1 MKDKIKKNI
10 LLVNNGFYFLFCS
23 FLFFLILIVFFLAWP
38 IVITDTDLWYHLSG
52 GRYFWQNWEIA
63 SNAFF
68 SYVDPPKFWYNYY
81 WLFQVI
87 IFKIFELTDYYGLI
101 ALRCLLYFLAALF
114 IYFSFVRQ
122 SDNQTEKFLGLFFF
136 ISCSI
141 LILQRELI
149 IRPHL
154 FSYLFIV
161 VFLYI
166 LEFKRDKIWALPLLG
181 IAWSNIHGIEFP
193 VMYLIILAY
202 LAEIYWDKYKNRTE
216 RGVFSSKE
224 KWLLISVLYSIFATP
239 GIIKLVQI
247 PFSISFQ
254 NAAYQHLYVAELLS
268 TSFRDFFIFAPV
280 SIPGIVS
287 LLQNMIVLMV
297 VVFLIM
303 SIWKKKLR
311 VSHAILFLGAI
322 VLLSK
327 HKRFTYEFTLLSIP
341 LMRCGVQMI
350 AEKIELPRRFINVAL
365 PVVVV
370 MLPLLIF
377 NGILGNRPKYP
388 FSSTN
393 LPAGNVRF
401 LNQHFPN
408 GGRILNNPNTGG
420 FLPWALRSNFKIYMD
435 MQMSLFSD
443 LDFATVQN
451 AFYNEQV
458 FKSFIGQYNPSFISA
473 SLNRP
478 ELKKIVMTDERFV
491 PVFFD
496 HAEVL
501 YVNKA
506 HYAELVGKYAL
517 KTIDPFHYQQ
527 IKYAEIGADMR
538 LAIFTEASRI
548 QKEDSANFGANYIM
562 ASIYIVKEKFDLAL
576 FHAETLISYYPELS
590 YGYALKGDAFF
601 GMKRYDEAASLYEKA
616 LDMGQT
622 SKNENVYWNLHAS
635 YAKLK
640 EYKKA
645 YKVLSKYVN
654 PFNPYADY
662 KEIYQLGVSAASVGK
677 SREAVTFLKIAK
689 MKAPPADAEYV
700 KKIERNLAIQSGDS
714 KE

>member
-1 MKDKIKKNI
+1 MRSSNCLNFFKYYPICLI
-10 LLVNNGFYFLFCS
+10 L
-23 FLFFLILIVFFLAWP
+23 LFFLLLFGYFIAWP
-38 IVITDTDLWYHLSG
+38 IIITDTDLWYHLSG

-114 IYFSFVRQ
+114 IYLSFVRQ

-154 FSYLFIV
+154 FSYIFIV
-161 VFLYI
+161 VFLYV
-166 LEFKRDKIWALPLLG
+166 LEFKRDKIWVLPLLG
-181 IAWSNIHGIEFP
+181 IVWSNLHGIEFP
-193 VMYLIILAY
+193 VMYLIVFAY
-202 LAEIYWDKYKNRTE
+202 LAEIYWNKYKNGTD

-224 KWLLISVLYSIFATP
+224 KWLLISVLYTIFATP
-239 GIIKLVQI
+239 GITKLVQI
-247 PFSISFQ
+247 PFSVSFQ

-268 TSFRDFFIFAPV
+268 TSFRDFLMFSPV
-280 SIPGIVS
+280 SIQGIVL

-297 VVFLIM
+297 LVFLII
-303 SIWKKKLR
+303 SVWKKKLR
-311 VSHAILFLGAI
+311 ISHAILFLGAI

-370 MLPLLIF
+370 VLPLLIF

-408 GGRILNNPNTGG
+408 GGRILNDPNTGG

-458 FKSFIGQYNPSFISA
+458 FKSFIGKYNPSFISA

-501 YVNKA
+501 YVNNA
-506 HYAELVGKYAL
+506 HYAELVRKYAL

-527 IKYAEIGADMR
+527 IKYAEISADTR

-548 QKEDSANFGANYIM
+548 QKEDPANFGANYIM

-590 YGYALKGDAFF
+590 YGYSLKGDAFF
-601 GMKRYDEAASLYEKA
+601 GMKRYNDCAALYEKA
-616 LDMGQT
+616 LEMGQT
-622 SKNENVYWNLHAS
+622 SQNQNVYWNLHAS
-635 YAKLK
+635 YAQLK

-645 YKVLSKYVN
+645 YKVLSRYVN

-662 KEIYQLGVSAASVGK
+662 KEIYQLGISAASVGK
-677 SREAVTFLKIAK
+677 SREAVTFLKIAR
-689 MKAPPADAEYV
+689 MKAPPDDREYV
-700 KKIERNLAIQSGDS
+700 EKIERNLAIQSGDS

>member
-1 MKDKIKKNI
+1 MKDKIKK
-10 LLVNNGFYFLFCS
+10 LFLSVNNGCYFSVFIFLF
-23 FLFFLILIVFFLAWP
+23 LLILLGFFLAWP

-63 SNAFF
+63 SDAFF

-101 ALRCLLYFLAALF
+101 ALRCLLYFLTALF
-114 IYFSFVRQ
+114 ICLSFVRH
-122 SDNQTEKFLGLFFF
+122 SDHQTEKFLGLFFF

-141 LILQRELI
+141 VILQRELI

-166 LEFKRDKIWALPLLG
+166 LEFKRDKIWVLPLLG
-181 IAWSNIHGIEFP
+181 IVWSNIHGIEFP
-193 VMYLIILAY
+193 VMFLIVLAY
-202 LAEIYWDKYKNRTE
+202 LAEIYWNKYKNITDRD
-216 RGVFSSKE
+216 VFSSKE

-239 GIIKLVQI
+239 GIIKLVRI
-247 PFSISFQ
+247 PFSVSFQ
-254 NAAYQHLYVAELLS
+254 NAAYQHLYVAELLP
-268 TSFRDFFIFAPV
+268 TPFRDFFIYAPV
-280 SIPGIVS
+280 SIQGILS
-287 LLQNMIVLMV
+287 SLQNMIVLMV
-297 VVFLIM
+297 VVFLII

-311 VSHAILFLGAI
+311 LSHAILFLGAI
-322 VLLSK
+322 ALLSK

-341 LMRCGVQMI
+341 LLRFGVQMI
-350 AEKIELPRRFINVAL
+350 AEKIELPRRFVNIAL
-365 PVVVV
+365 PIVVV

-408 GGRILNNPNTGG
+408 GGRILNDPNTGG
-420 FLPWALRSNFKIYMD
+420 FLPWALRNNFKIYMD

-458 FKSFIGQYNPSFISA
+458 FKSFIGKYNPSFISA

-478 ELKKIVMTDERFV
+478 EFKKIVMADERFV

-501 YVNKA
+501 YVNKV
-506 HYAELVGKYAL
+506 HYAELLGKYAL
-517 KTIDPFHYQQ
+517 KAIDPFHYQQ
-527 IKYAEIGADMR
+527 IKYEELGADMQ
-538 LAIFTEASRI
+538 AAMFTEASRI
-548 QKEDSANFGANYIM
+548 QKEDPSNYGANYIM
-562 ASIYIVKEKFDLAL
+562 ASIYIVQGKYDLAL
-576 FHAETLISYYPELS
+576 FHAETLIRYYPELS
-590 YGYALKGDAFF
+590 YGYSLKGDAFF
-601 GMKRYDEAASLYEKA
+601 GMKRYNDCAALYEKA
-616 LDMGQT
+616 LEMGQT
-622 SKNENVYWNLHAS
+622 SKNQNVYWNLHAS
-635 YAKLK
+635 YAQLK

-645 YKVLSKYVN
+645 YKVLSRYVN
-654 PFNPYADY
+654 PFNPYTDY
-662 KEIYQLGVSAASVGK
+662 KEIYQLGISAASVGK
-677 SREAVTFLKIAK
+677 TREAVTFLKIAK
-689 MKAPPADAEYV
+689 IKVPPTDMEYV
-700 KKIERNLAIQSGDS
+700 EKIDKNLAIQSGDE
-714 KE
+714 K

>member
-1 MKDKIKKNI
+1 MRRSNCLNFFKYYPIFLI
-10 LLVNNGFYFLFCS
+10 L
-23 FLFFLILIVFFLAWP
+23 LFFLLLSGYFIAWP
-38 IVITDTDLWYHLSG
+38 IIITDTDLWYHLSG

-114 IYFSFVRQ
+114 IYLSFVRQ

-181 IAWSNIHGIEFP
+181 IVWSNIHGIEFP
-193 VMYLIILAY
+193 VMFLIVFAY
-202 LAEIYWDKYKNRTE
+202 LAEIYWQKYRKRTAWNL
-216 RGVFSSKE
+216 VSSKE

-247 PFSISFQ
+247 PFSVSFQ
-254 NAAYQHLYVAELLS
+254 SSAYQHLYVAELLS

-280 SIPGIVS
+280 SIQGIIS
-287 LLQNMIVLMV
+287 LLQNMIVLV
-297 VVFLIM
+297 VAVFLIL

-311 VSHAILFLGAI
+311 ISHAILFLGAI
-322 VLLSK
+322 ALLAE
-327 HKRFTYEFTLLSIP
+327 HRRFTYEFTLLSIP
-341 LMRCGVQMI
+341 LLRCGVQMI
-350 AEKIELPRRFINVAL
+350 AVRIELPRRFVNVAL
-365 PVVVV
+365 PIVVV

-393 LPAGNVRF
+393 LPVGIVSF
-401 LNQHFPN
+401 LNHHVPN
-408 GGRILNNPNTGG
+408 GGRILNDPNTGG
-420 FLPWALRSNFKIYMD
+420 FLPWALRKNFKIYMD

-443 LDFATVQN
+443 LDFAIAQN
-451 AFYNEQV
+451 AFYNEHV
-458 FKSFIGQYNPSFISA
+458 FKSFIDKYNPSFISA
-473 SLNRP
+473 SLSRP
-478 ELKKIVMTDERFV
+478 EFKKVVVADKRFV

-496 HAEVL
+496 NAEVL
-501 YVNKA
+501 YINNT
-506 HYAELVGKYAL
+506 HYPELVEKYSL
-517 KTIDPFHYQQ
+517 MFIDPFRYQQ
-527 IKYAEIGADMR
+527 VKYEEIGADMQR
-538 LAIFTEASRI
+538 AMFSEASRI
-548 QKEDSANFGANYIM
+548 QKEDQNNYGANYIM
-562 ASIYIVKEKFDLAL
+562 ASIYLAQEKYDLAL
-576 FHAETLISYYPELS
+576 FRAETLISYYPELS
-590 YGYALKGDAFF
+590 YGYSLKGDVFF
-601 GMKRYDEAASLYEKA
+601 GMKRYDESTALYEKA
-616 LDMGQT
+616 LEMGQT
-622 SKNENVYWNLHAS
+622 SKNQNVYWNLHAS
-635 YAKLK
+635 YVKIK

-645 YKVLSKYVN
+645 YKILSQYVN

-662 KEIYQLGVSAASVGK
+662 KEIYQLGISAASVGK
-677 SREAVTFLKIAK
+677 SREAVTFLKIARLK
-689 MKAPPADAEYV
+689 VPPTDKEYV
-700 KKIERNLAIQSGDS
+700 QKIDKNLAIQSGDE
-714 KE
+714 K